1 MIVPL
6 LGMVLL
12 DVRTAIATVI
22 IIATMIAANVA
33 ARHAI
38 RIFFFEA
45 ISLSIM
51 FVSYFKS

>member
-6 LGMVLL
+6 LGIIWL

-22 IIATMIAANVA
+22 IIATKIAAKVA

-38 RIFFFEA
+38 RILFFEA
-45 ISLSIM
+45 ISLSIW
-51 FVSYFKS
+51 FVSYF